1 MIEKKNKQ
9 EDNYKKNQIR
19 SNSLDEGIQTFGQ
32 WLYSKDNNQRW
43 DNKFVLKQFV
53 KCSHLVLQDNTS
65 DIGIDVVVDIE
76 DGIPICR
83 NCHSDDCAHVGFT
96 ICVKQMN
103 NPNGI
108 MDIQS

>member
-1 MIEKKNKQ
+1 MFEKKNKK
-9 EDNYKKNQIR
+9 EDNYKKSQIR
-19 SNSLDEGIQTFGQ
+19 VNSLNEGIQTFGQ
-32 WLYSKDNNQRW
+32 WLYSKDNSQRW

-53 KCSHLVLQDNTS
+53 IGSHVVIQDNTT
-65 DIGIDVVVDIE
+65 DIGIDVVVDIA

-83 NCHSDDCAHVGFT
+83 NCRSYDCAHVGFT

-103 NPNGI
+103 TPNGI